1 MLLKYHVAEDF
12 KVTFFSSSLKKIAN
26 IDRQAV
32 SQSIRSLFKRHTIE
46 SEIIRGR
53 NPTKLQEVVSALD
66 SRTAVSVD
74 PLLDF

>member
-26 IDRQAV
+26 IDR
-32 SQSIRSLFKRHTIE
+32 LFKRHTIE